1 MGIFKVL
8 SFSRFVYNT
17 VLWSIITLF
26 CIRCPGFIYL
36 LVAPLYPYE
45 YLSYFPNCQLLFSS
59 LFMSLA
65 FLDSIHKW
73 YHTVEILP
81 FVTTGW
87 TLGHYANEWV
97 KQRKTL
103 PDSYWFL
110 NLSTHLQSSNS
121 DCCDRL
127 PVVSLFPSSLS
138 STSHSS
144 CCSEII
150 LVTSLPH
157 WQSLFPI
164 HLKGKYKLHKVMII
178 LWAYIISSR
187 QLHKVDTIV
196 TWNKSKSCSVL
207 SDSLWP
213 HGVYSP

>member
-1 MGIFKVL
+1 MIYLIYCHTVTLVVLPNTSVMFAIIISFFVMGIFKVL

-45 YLSYFPNCQLLFSS
+45 YLSYFPNCQLLFYS

-81 FVTTGW
+81 FVTTGC
-87 TLGHYANEWV
+87 TLGHYADEWV

-103 PDSYWFL
+103 PDSYWLL
-110 NLSTHLQSSNS
+110 NLSTRLQSH
-121 DCCDRL
+121 CHYLR
-127 PVVSLFPSSLS
+127 
-138 STSHSS
+138 
-144 CCSEII
+144 
-150 LVTSLPH
+150 
-157 WQSLFPI
+157 
-164 HLKGKYKLHKVMII
+164 
-178 LWAYIISSR
+178 
-187 QLHKVDTIV
+187 
-196 TWNKSKSCSVL
+196 
-207 SDSLWP
+207 
-213 HGVYSP
+213 